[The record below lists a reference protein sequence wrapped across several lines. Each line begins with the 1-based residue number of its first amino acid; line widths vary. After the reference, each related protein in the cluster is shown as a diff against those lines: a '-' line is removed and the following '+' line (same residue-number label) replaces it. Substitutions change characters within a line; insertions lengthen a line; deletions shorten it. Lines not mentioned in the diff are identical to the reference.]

1 MELISEDTSIYNE
14 AKMVMYLYEC
24 AANDQDIEL
33 DFFLEGPC
41 AQANN
46 LYAILDNFCQRTNY
60 PPKRIKIYTANQLE
74 THPLYTVVRRPE
86 YWYEVEQIKR
96 WSLENTININ
106 KLPTKHFGIFVGR
119 GSWDRAWIS
128 TILHRY
134 QDKTVQTFH
143 SGYHQ
148 NYVIPRADSI
158 VDTIGLDLLN
168 QYGCD
173 IIPEVATFLQKC
185 PLIDQDNLELV
196 KQTREM
202 FINPNN
208 DNCYPIQHPAN
219 LNILPWY
226 QNIVVDI
233 ICETRIIGNIF
244 FATEKLWR
252 CMVAGRPF
260 IIMGSQ
266 HYLQNLQRLG
276 FQTFSEFWDE
286 GYDDHDP
293 AQRIKAIE
301 KLIQSL
307 ANKSLKEMQAMLFKM
322 KPILDHNLQR
332 FQTLTFEQIA
342 AEFDE

>member
-1 MELISEDTSIYNE
+1 MHLISEDTKIYNE
-14 AKMVMYLYEC
+14 DRLVMYLYEC
-24 AANDQDIEL
+24 AINDQDIEL
-33 DFFLEGPC
+33 DFLFEGPC

-46 LYAILDNFCQRTNY
+46 LYSILDEFCRRTKY
-60 PPKRIKIYTANQLE
+60 KPGRIKIYTANQLE
-74 THPLYTVVRRPE
+74 QHPQYAVMRPPDR
-86 YWYEVEQIKR
+86 WSFFEQIQR
-96 WSLENTININ
+96 WSLKNTININ

-119 GSWDRAWIS
+119 GTWDRAWIS

-143 SGYHQ
+143 SGYHR
-148 NYVIPRADSI
+148 NYVIPKADSI

-185 PLIDQDNLELV
+185 PIIDQDNLELV
-196 KQTREM
+196 KQTRKTL
-202 FINPNN
+202 INPNN

-233 ICETRIIGNIF
+233 ICETRIIGNVF
-244 FATEKLWR
+244 FTTEKLWR
-252 CMVAGRPF
+252 CIIAGRPF

-266 HYLQNLQRLG
+266 HYLQNLRRLG
-276 FQTFSEFWDE
+276 FRTFNEFWDE
-286 GYDDHDP
+286 GYDDYDP
-293 AQRIKAIE
+293 TQRIKEIE

-307 ANKSLKEMQAMLFKM
+307 ANKSLKEMQVMLVKM
-322 KPILDHNLQR
+322 KPILDHNFQR
-332 FQTLTFEQIA
+332 FKTLTYQQIQ
-342 AEFDE
+342 ETFDE